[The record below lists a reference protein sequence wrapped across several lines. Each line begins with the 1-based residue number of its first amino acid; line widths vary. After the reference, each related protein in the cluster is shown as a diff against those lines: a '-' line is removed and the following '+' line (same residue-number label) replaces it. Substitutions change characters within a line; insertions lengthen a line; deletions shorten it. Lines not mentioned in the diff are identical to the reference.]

1 MCEKAVSLVLF
12 MLKNCLDKYR
22 SQEMC
27 KEAVGVC
34 LPFLRF
40 VPDWFDSN
48 KYFLIKT

>member
-40 VPDWFDSN
+40 VPDWFGSISI
-48 KYFLIKT
+48 F

>member
-12 MLKNCLDKYR
+12 MLKNCLYKYT

-48 KYFLIKT
+48 KYFLIKI